1 MIRSR
6 TLQTVAAAVFTL
18 FLAGSARAASL
29 KPGDAAPD
37 FTVKDSDGKS
47 QTLSSYKGKYVVLEW
62 FNEGCP
68 FVKKHYESN
77 NMQALQKDAVGKGV
91 VWLTVISS
99 AEGKQGYSTPAEA
112 NATRKRWNVASTATL
127 IDGKSEAGKLY
138 EAKTTPHMF
147 VINPEG
153 KVVYMGAIDDKSSSD
168 PADIKTSKNYVKAAL
183 DEAMAG
189 KSVTTAATTPY
200 GCSVKY

>member
-1 MIRSR
+1 MKRPFK
-6 TLQTVAAAVFTL
+6 TVAVALSL
-18 FLAGSARAASL
+18 FLAGAGQAASL
-29 KPGDAAPD
+29 KPGDTAPD
-37 FTVKDSDGKS
+37 FKVTDSDGKLQS
-47 QTLSSYKGKYVVLEW
+47 LSAYQGKYVVLEW

-77 NMQALQKDAVGKGV
+77 NMQALQKEATGKGV

-112 NATRKRWNVASTATL
+112 NATRKRWNVAATATL
-127 IDGKSEAGKLY
+127 IDSKSEVGKLY

-189 KSVTTAATTPY
+189 KPVTTAATTPY